1 MEASSA
7 ERGGGEGE
15 RGRGG
20 GKRGGGGGEGGGG
33 EGEGELLPFV
43 SSIQGGVNLNLGT
56 RAEPFLVWD
65 NLARFFVDP
74 DPRVFES
81 VFGDLAIPKSLE
93 RMVATGEFGLPL
105 VPDGFLSE
113 NDDDEEVGFDVP
125 IAGTRVAPYGDKGL
139 LAFPQDETRVDVYFA
154 FYCLIPLNEG
164 VSRLL
169 EVDSGSAQ
177 GTPSLFA
184 KPLPTSRIPLAM
196 KRLKAGTR
204 RAGTARV
211 LSRVANA
218 SSVIRPR
225 A

>member
-1 MEASSA
+1 MPN
-7 ERGGGEGE
+7 
-15 RGRGG
+15 
-20 GKRGGGGGEGGGG
+20 
-33 EGEGELLPFV
+33 LLPFV

-65 NLARFFVDP
+65 NLARFFADP

-139 LAFPQDETRVDVYFA
+139 LAFPQDETRVDAYFA

-164 VSRLL
+164 VSR
-169 EVDSGSAQ
+169 SA
-177 GTPSLFA
+177 
-184 KPLPTSRIPLAM
+184 
-196 KRLKAGTR
+196 
-204 RAGTARV
+204 
-211 LSRVANA
+211 
-218 SSVIRPR
+218 
-225 A
+225 